1 MRYNEIMNN
10 ETNEKIKAIQTK
22 MLSEKTIEK
31 LASFYSIFADPTRL
45 SIVCLLSEQELC
57 VNDIAE
63 IMDMS
68 QSRIS
73 HQLAVLRQHDIVS
86 YYRNGKQVL
95 YVLSDN
101 HIKDIFNMGIEH
113 ISEKDEEVYKD
124 RKKNRI

>member
-1 MRYNEIMNN
+1 MEY
-10 ETNEKIKAIQTK
+10 TNKFYLQNIQEKL
-22 MLSEKTIEK
+22 LSESSIEK

-57 VNDIAE
+57 VNDIVE

-86 YYRNGKQVL
+86 FYRKGKQVL

-101 HIKDIFNMGIEH
+101 HIKDIFHMGLEH
-113 ISEKDEEVYKD
+113 ISEKDEQVYSD
-124 RKKNRI
+124 RKTKRI